1 MGGRGMVRW
10 DAPLFVVGAVVACI
24 AALVDHIPLQR
35 EWGRLALPVYLV
47 AAALSIVLAMGA
59 RRWPERLVL
68 RLRAGILVLAIVGVA
83 LVPLLLEAR
92 WRETEGFRGHVQ
104 SEVLV
109 TEESASA
116 LLRGT
121 NPYAASFAW
130 GPLGAWPKGTAD
142 HVPYLPGMFLFG
154 LPRALDGTGW
164 QTDARLAFA
173 VVALAVIGFGVGL
186 ARARPESALTAVLV
200 VVALPTGARYMA
212 GGGDDLAVLALM
224 LLALVLLARRQP
236 VQAGLIAGLA
246 AVVKQTA
253 LPLLPFLVVAA
264 TDRDGR
270 RAWGRALSASL
281 AVIVPVVLPFLLWNP
296 RAFVEDAV
304 LFPLGLAKE
313 PTLAASPTLGSVLSH
328 VLPFPK
334 PAIAAALGLVI
345 LTVAVYLLVVR
356 PPVGARGAAER
367 TALVLFLAVLLAT
380 AGRFGYLLYP
390 IGLFAWARLVL
401 ESETRLDL
409 ADRRGDPPG
418 AKMPVS
424 REGARAAKGSGL

>member
-1 MGGRGMVRW
+1 MGGHGLVRW
-10 DAPLFVVGAVVACI
+10 DAPLYAAGAVVAGI
-24 AALVDHIPLQR
+24 AASSDRIPLQQG
-35 EWGRLALPVYLV
+35 WGRLALAPYLA
-47 AAALSIVLAMGA
+47 AAALSIIVVMGA

-68 RLRAGILVLAIVGVA
+68 RLRAGILVLAVVGVA
-83 LVPLLLEAR
+83 LVPLALEVR
-92 WRETEGFRGHVQ
+92 WRQTEGFRGHIQ

-121 NPYAASFAW
+121 DPYAASFAQ
-130 GPLGAWPKGTAD
+130 GPLGSWPEGTAE

-154 LPRALDGTGW
+154 LPRALDGAGW
-164 QTDARLAFA
+164 YTDARTAFA
-173 VVALAVIGFGVGL
+173 VVALAAIGLAIWL
-186 ARARPESALTAVLV
+186 ARARRGSAITAVLV

-212 GGGDDLAVLALM
+212 GGGDDLTMLALM
-224 LLALVLLARRQP
+224 LLSLVLLDRRQP
-236 VQAGLIAGLA
+236 VPAGLVAGLA

-264 TDRDGR
+264 MDREGR
-270 RAWGRALSASL
+270 RAWGRVLGASL
-281 AVIVPVVLPFLLWNP
+281 ALAVPVVLPFLLWNP

-313 PTLAASPTLGSVLSH
+313 TTLAASPTLGSVLSH

-334 PAIAAALGLVI
+334 AATAAALGLVV
-345 LTVAVYLLVVR
+345 LAVAVYLLLVR
-356 PPVGARGAAER
+356 PPAGARGAAER
-367 TALVLFLAVLLAT
+367 TAVVLLLAVLLAT

-390 IGLFAWARLVL
+390 IGLFAWARLIL
-401 ESETRLDL
+401 EPEVGFKL
-409 ADRRGDPPG
+409 ADRRGGVPG